1 MCRSIILQKDKA
13 QREGTKLSFHG
24 YREQAEAKG
33 NLELSWSEKTKK
45 NFEKGSDE
53 KRELAKR
60 VERKRLDTLD
70 TLKGLGGPFT
80 DADEVVLF
88 LSQDI
93 PQSEKKKRMKLE
105 LTFVWDSSTL
115 LPKIYPLFR
124 VQVTL
129 PTGKRRDKTAEEFG
143 EAVQCF
149 LGKKGDI
156 TLREYSKFQDS
167 LDKLVS
173 S

>member
-1 MCRSIILQKDKA
+1 M
-13 QREGTKLSFHG
+13 
-24 YREQAEAKG
+24 
-33 NLELSWSEKTKK
+33 SWSEKTKK

-105 LTFVWDSSTL
+105 LTFARDSSTL
-115 LPKIYPLFR
+115 LPKIDPLFR

-129 PTGKRRDKTAEEFG
+129 PTGKRRDETAEEFG

-149 LGKKGDI
+149 LGKKGDR
-156 TLREYSKFQDS
+156 TVLEYSKFQDS
-167 LDKLVS
+167 LEKLVS
-173 S
+173 T